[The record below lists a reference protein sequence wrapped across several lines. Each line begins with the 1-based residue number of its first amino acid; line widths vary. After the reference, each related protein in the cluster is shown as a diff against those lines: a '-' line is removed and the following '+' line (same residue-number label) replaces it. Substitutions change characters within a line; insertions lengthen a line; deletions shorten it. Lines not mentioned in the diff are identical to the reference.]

1 MAIWKGERRQIYCPI
16 TFQQENSGLNDSYGL
31 TLLSLG
37 LSRKVVQGRILV
49 WVREGTHKLGNK
61 MQILTRFSLLLLLA
75 PEHGPHWGQQE
86 VFRVPV
92 DRLLEGAKAI

>member
-1 MAIWKGERRQIYCPI
+1 
-16 TFQQENSGLNDSYGL
+16 
-31 TLLSLG
+31 
-37 LSRKVVQGRILV
+37 
-49 WVREGTHKLGNK
+49 

-92 DRLLEGAKAI
+92 DRLLAGPKAIQGTVHARRAYEKAYGRETAQMHSKFLHEVLRISDILNAVMF